1 MHKGTMYI
9 DVVEKD
15 NSPAMASNVRAIMS
29 EFFLRYLLAVINAQA
44 MKTIVTP
51 GSLNQFND
59 L

>member
-1 MHKGTMYI
+1 MYI